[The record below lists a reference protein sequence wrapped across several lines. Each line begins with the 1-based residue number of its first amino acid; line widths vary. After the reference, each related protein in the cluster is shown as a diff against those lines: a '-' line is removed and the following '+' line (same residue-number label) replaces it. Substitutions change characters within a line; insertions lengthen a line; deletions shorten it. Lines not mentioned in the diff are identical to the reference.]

1 MRAEGDGLGGL
12 LEVAREVRPRHDARH
27 AGEEHG
33 EHRGEAHVLVG
44 VRAVLE
50 AKLDVNN

>member
-12 LEVAREVRPRHDARH
+12 LEVAREVGARHDARH
-27 AGEEHG
+27 AREEDG

-44 VRAVLE
+44 VGAVLQGTVGCE
-50 AKLDVNN
+50 